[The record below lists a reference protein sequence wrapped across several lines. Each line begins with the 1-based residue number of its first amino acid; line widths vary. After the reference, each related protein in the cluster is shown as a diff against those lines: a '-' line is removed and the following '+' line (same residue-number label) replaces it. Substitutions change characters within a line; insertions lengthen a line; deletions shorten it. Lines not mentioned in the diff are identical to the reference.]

1 MGTASS
7 HCGCHSFIG
16 PFLELRFH
24 LCWVPVGPKHKWL
37 SWVKCFK
44 ACVIVWY
51 CGWKQKGLCWVLL
64 DSKKT
69 LARFQSTFVNS
80 LVGICCDFVLYVL
93 SLAQREID
101 FEFLVDL
108 RLFCSCVLSL
118 SNVDLFRMLCRC
130 CDTNILWVRFQN
142 VSSIVET
149 HLCNLFLVWD
159 LNKNIRAI
167 WQNCVSCPL
176 AKQHRPLAEL
186 CCPLGKTTPSFRR
199 EAFTPLPKRGTFEI
213 DLSLE
218 CKCAK
223 TAWGTEL
230 RRDGLQFN
238 FRCCQSEF

>member
-16 PFLELRFH
+16 PFLELRVH

-64 DSKKT
+64 DSKHWRASNPLLWT
-69 LARFQSTFVNS
+69 LSWESVVTLSCMFCRLRNVKLILSFLSICARFVLVFCRSATWIYVECCVTRATQKSCECVSKMSQALLKHISAISFWSEIWTKTFARS
-80 LVGICCDFVLYVL
+80 G
-93 SLAQREID
+93 
-101 FEFLVDL
+101 
-108 RLFCSCVLSL
+108 
-118 SNVDLFRMLCRC
+118 
-130 CDTNILWVRFQN
+130 
-142 VSSIVET
+142 
-149 HLCNLFLVWD
+149 
-159 LNKNIRAI
+159 K
-167 WQNCVSCPL
+167 NCVSCPL

-186 CCPLGKTTPSFRR
+186 CCPVGKTTPSFWR

-218 CKCAK
+218 SECAK
-223 TAWGTEL
+223 AVWGTEL
-230 RRDGLQFN
+230 RRDCQQFN